1 MQSIEEYCG
10 DLEDFLED
18 NAEADEDSLACVAS
32 GVSIY
37 AERLARAIKASKN
50 SNNRM
55 IRPIWEKLFFLS
67 RWVLKHPES
76 VADEEVRDT
85 ILFAV
90 TQVYQAIEWELI

>member
-18 NAEADEDSLACVAS
+18 NAEADAGSLACVAS

-37 AERLARAIKASKN
+37 AERLARALKASKN
-50 SNNRM
+50 SRNSQ
-55 IRPIWEKLFFLS
+55 IRAIWEKLFFLS

-76 VADEEVRDT
+76 VVDEDVRDT

-90 TQVYQAIEWELI
+90 AQVYQAREWELI

>member
-18 NAEADEDSLACVAS
+18 NDEVDADRVVRVAS
-32 GVSIY
+32 GVSVY

-50 SNNRM
+50 SSNRM
-55 IRPIWEKLFFLS
+55 IRPIWGKLFFLS

-76 VADEEVRDT
+76 VADEEVRDV

-90 TQVYQAIEWELI
+90 AQVYQAMEWGLI

>member
-1 MQSIEEYCG
+1 MQNIEKYCSE
-10 DLEDFLED
+10 LEDFLEGD
-18 NAEADEDSLACVAS
+18 FDTDADSLAWMTS
-32 GVSIY
+32 GVSVY
-37 AERLARAIKASKN
+37 TGRLARVLKASKN
-50 SNNRM
+50 SSNRM